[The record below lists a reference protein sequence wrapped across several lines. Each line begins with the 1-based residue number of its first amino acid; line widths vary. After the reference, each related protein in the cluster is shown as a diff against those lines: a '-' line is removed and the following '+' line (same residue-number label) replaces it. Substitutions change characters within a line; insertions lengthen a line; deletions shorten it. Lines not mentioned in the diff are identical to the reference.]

1 MDREFE
7 IIEFVFV
14 VMFAVIG
21 VVEIVGFVMTWM
33 WHCLLFAVMCAA
45 LVGVW
50 YYDGFKSKNR
60 KLSTLWQKKNTKN

>member
-7 IIEFVFV
+7 IIELVFV
-14 VMFAVIG
+14 AIFAVIG
-21 VVEIVGFVMTWM
+21 IIEIVGFVMTWM
-33 WHCLLFAVMCAA
+33 WHCLLFAAMCAA
-45 LVGVW
+45 LVWVW

>member
-7 IIEFVFV
+7 IIEFVFLAI
-14 VMFAVIG
+14 FAVIG
-21 VVEIVGFVMTWM
+21 ITEIIGFVMTLM
-33 WHCLLFAVMCAA
+33 WHCLLLAAMCVA

-60 KLSTLWQKKNTKN
+60 KLSTLWQKRNTTI